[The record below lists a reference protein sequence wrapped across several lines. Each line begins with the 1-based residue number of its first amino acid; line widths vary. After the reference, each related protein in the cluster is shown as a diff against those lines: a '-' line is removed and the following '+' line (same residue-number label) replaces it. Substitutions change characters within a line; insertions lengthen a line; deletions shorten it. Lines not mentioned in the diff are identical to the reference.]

1 MRELRYG
8 EKMQDYTCSTGYQI
22 KWIFPENIHINK
34 DALYEI
40 EYQVDTIQNK
50 SSYSHVYKITYI
62 KPVNEFIERINFIV
76 NMFNKMNQTDDFEKW
91 FRERYKLLVVV
102 REH

>member
-34 DALYEI
+34 DTLYEI
-40 EYQVDTIQNK
+40 EYKVTK
-50 SSYSHVYKITYI
+50 YYSQCVYKVTHI
-62 KPVNEFIERINFIV
+62 KPVSSLIERINFIV

-91 FRERYKLLVVV
+91 FRERYKLLVVT
-102 REH
+102 

>member
-1 MRELRYG
+1 MRELRYSDQ
-8 EKMQDYTCSTGYQI
+8 MQDYTCSKGYQI
-22 KWIFPENIHINK
+22 KWTFPENIHINK

-62 KPVNEFIERINFIV
+62 KPVN
-76 NMFNKMNQTDDFEKW
+76 MFNKMNQTDDFEKW